1 MKKNLSKL
9 MLLALITNLF
19 YFVMIPVPTYGQSNI
34 NRDIKQQLEPIE
46 DIYSP
51 GSKVDEK
58 TFAKAIADVIRII
71 LGFLGII
78 FLILILYAG
87 FMWMTSAGNEEKISN
102 AKKTMVAAVIG
113 AAIVLAAYAITY
125 FVISNLLIATGVAK
139 SGLR

>member
-1 MKKNLSKL
+1 MKKNLSKF
-9 MLLALITNLF
+9 MLLAVITSLF
-19 YFVMIPVPTYGQSNI
+19 YFVLIPMPTYGQSNI

>member
-1 MKKNLSKL
+1 
-9 MLLALITNLF
+9 MLLAVITSLF
-19 YFVMIPVPTYGQSNI
+19 YFVLIPMPTYGQSNI